1 MINNEFILNVNSKD
15 LTRKSSKVPNDK
27 TAIDNSFKKILN
39 EKSKNTTKN
48 DNEINNSLDNKKITN
63 SNEFEVVDDSN
74 FEKAIKDVVELISN
88 EENFQ
93 GNKLEDG
100 VIEEVLALLNQ
111 IVNSPEF
118 KNLLPVKLEDPM
130 LISNSDKLIN
140 TINNEEENSLLN
152 SIDIQPGSEI
162 KNNDINKEAF
172 NLANTILETL
182 NSKNINEAIPNGKV
196 NELKVALELLS
207 ENVLSNVSI
216 LPEVVGEQKLG
227 VKDLKTIKTNSEMDK
242 SNVDSVDKLTVDSSE
257 DSIEGEIKSI
267 LTELKSNLSGE
278 RNTKINEEVTKYG
291 VTQEATEED
300 KVLAKILGESES
312 GSLSKQ
318 SAFMSRLNV
327 NSSDVIKEPMVIS
340 KETMDA
346 DIIKNVKFM
355 MKNAVAELKV
365 KIYPKELGE
374 MTIKLLSEEGILKAD
389 IKATSKETYNL
400 LHSNLSEIK
409 KSLEQ
414 QNIKIYEVNIGL
426 YSEDTTY
433 YSGEQANNERFEN
446 NENRQGRNSARESGF
461 LIDDLEN
468 DESLYDDSSVNLLV

>member
-1 MINNEFILNVNSKD
+1 MINNEFILKVNSKD
-15 LTRKSSKVPNDK
+15 LTQKSSKVPNDK

-39 EKSKNTTKN
+39 EKSKN
-48 DNEINNSLDNKKITN
+48 DNKINNSLDNKKITN
-63 SNEFEVVDDSN
+63 SNEVEVIEDSN
-74 FEKAIKDVVELISN
+74 FKKAIKEVVELISN

-100 VIEEVLALLNQ
+100 VIEEVVTLLNQ
-111 IVNSPEF
+111 ILNSSEF
-118 KNLLPVKLEDPM
+118 ENLLPVKLEDPM
-130 LISNSDKLIN
+130 LMSNSHKLIN

-152 SIDIQPGSEI
+152 SIYIQPGSEI

-182 NSKNINEAIPNGKV
+182 NSENINEAIPSGKV
-196 NELKVALELLS
+196 NELKAALELLS

-242 SNVDSVDKLTVDSSE
+242 SNVDSVDKLTGDSSE

-278 RNTKINEEVTKYG
+278 RNTKTNEEMTKYR
-291 VTQEATEED
+291 VTPEATEED
-300 KVLAKILGESES
+300 KVLAKILGES

-340 KETMDA
+340 KETMGA

-355 MKNAVAELKV
+355 MKNEVAELKV

-446 NENRQGRNSARESGF
+446 NENRQGRNSSRESGF